1 MDRLEDVSEAWERN
15 AVEWL
20 AWARTPAHDAYHW
33 RFNFPQF
40 TELLPETPRTVL
52 DVGCGEGRVGRWL
65 AGRRHTVFGID
76 SSPTLTAAA
85 REAGGYEEIV
95 CGDAARLPWPDNR
108 FDLVVAYMSLHDM
121 PDPEPVIGEIAR
133 VLRPASPLAIAIVHP
148 LNRADEDLAR
158 YFETLRFCEQVIR
171 DELAMTFDGVNRPL
185 SDYTG
190 ALSRNG
196 FVIDRLTE
204 PRPSAEDC
212 RDDPSL
218 IRAARRAYFLH
229 IRCFQPGYRVQGH
242 ATAGE
247 LTES

>member
-1 MDRLEDVSEAWERN
+1 MDRVEDVSDAWERN
-15 AVEWL
+15 AEQWL
-20 AWARTPAHDAYHW
+20 AWARTPDHDAYHW

-40 TELLPETPRTVL
+40 TQLLPDTARTVL

-65 AGRRHTVFGID
+65 AARGHTVVGID

-95 CGDAARLPWPDNR
+95 CGDAACLHWPDDT

-121 PDPEPVIGEIAR
+121 PNPEPVIGEIAR
-133 VLRPASPLAIAIVHP
+133 VLRPARPLAIAIVHP
-148 LNRADEDLAR
+148 LNRPDEDLDR
-158 YFETLRFCEQVIR
+158 YFETLRFHDAVTR
-171 DELAMTFDGVNRPL
+171 DGLTMTFDGVDRPL
-185 SDYTG
+185 SDYTT

-212 RDDPSL
+212 RAEPSL
-218 IRAARRAYFLH
+218 MRAFQRPFFLH
-229 IRCFQPGYRVQGH
+229 IRCLQPR
-242 ATAGE
+242 
-247 LTES
+247 